1 MITDISISVVC
12 QSRDQLEAEKRRLQS
27 ETEKLQS
34 RLDSAKEKQLES
46 QMKITELMENV
57 ERAQTGQAVASQQL
71 QARSGDLETVAKTRV
86 RVWTYHL
93 YILSAGKI
101 QVYSSLSWVTPPYL
115 PRSCGHIR
123 EVDFLVRGRS
133 KHIYK

>member
-101 QVYSSLSWVTPPYL
+101 QVYSSLS
-115 PRSCGHIR
+115 
-123 EVDFLVRGRS
+123 
-133 KHIYK
+133 